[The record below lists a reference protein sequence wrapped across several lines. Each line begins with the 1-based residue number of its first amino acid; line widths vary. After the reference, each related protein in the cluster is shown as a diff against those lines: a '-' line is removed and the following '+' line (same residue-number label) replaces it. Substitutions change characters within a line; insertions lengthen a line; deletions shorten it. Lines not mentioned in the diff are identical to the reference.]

1 MRELKLVG
9 FAGSLREKSYNRA
22 LLRTMVELLP
32 LGVTLDVLTIGDLP
46 HYDGDLDQDGERPA
60 NVDAFKAAIAASDGV
75 VLVTP
80 EYNHSLPGVFKNA
93 IDWASRAENG
103 SAFSGKVAGVMGAGG
118 GRGTARAQY
127 HFRQT
132 AVFLNLRMICKPLM
146 AVNAFEKDSSGA
158 FVNCNLKNGDLINDG
173 LKDRIGKLLQA
184 ICDEARLHVA

>member
-93 IDWASRAENG
+93 IDWASRPGYRAPFTDKPVAFATASAGPIGGMRAQMHLENVLLG
-103 SAFSGKVAGVMGAGG
+103 LKARPFPHPGCAVTFAPSKFDEGVLTDKDTRDFVAGYLAEFADWLRER
-118 GRGTARAQY
+118 RG
-127 HFRQT
+127 
-132 AVFLNLRMICKPLM
+132 
-146 AVNAFEKDSSGA
+146 
-158 FVNCNLKNGDLINDG
+158 
-173 LKDRIGKLLQA
+173 
-184 ICDEARLHVA
+184 